1 MPYNL
6 TSFGFMV
13 TRLSLD
19 FLSDSLFRKVS
30 SITWHTRGTSRCHSV
45 RMLKLS
51 KLSAG
56 LRFVWKYA
64 VHFLSVWWVICSNIL
79 TFCRKESIYSCRFLG
94 TTGGGRR
101 EVSIGNLGLWPN
113 IISKGDSWVDWL
125 ARVVLYAYVT
135 WPCGG
140 SCILTKGSVLTH
152 WRNNSLVN
160 WRNFIE
166 ETWKESVKQLW
177 KLLKDGTAGMLYRSS
192 MQITWNNIQNITYK
206 PISLYMNWYH
216 YIQIKIITC

>member
-1 MPYNL
+1 
-6 TSFGFMV
+6 
-13 TRLSLD
+13 
-19 FLSDSLFRKVS
+19 
-30 SITWHTRGTSRCHSV
+30 
-45 RMLKLS
+45 MLKLS

-177 KLLKDGTAGMLYRSS
+177 KLLKDGTAGMLYRSCHSRMQHPFYTFQVITQLWKTGSKTGITPGYMGEGGSCFDQIWKPVTVLQQLFLRS
-192 MQITWNNIQNITYK
+192 ML
-206 PISLYMNWYH
+206 SLH
-216 YIQIKIITC
+216 DVLKCD